1 MLNAISFDNDENVQ
15 VSQEAIGFSCEFR
28 NLFVLDDS
36 HTPSIIVGDIGKLD
50 FNCMKK
56 LFVKKEELNCNGKL

>member
-28 NLFVLDDS
+28 NLFVSDDS
-36 HTPSIIVGDIGKLD
+36 HTPSIIVRDVGKIGP
-50 FNCMKK
+50 
-56 LFVKKEELNCNGKL
+56 

>member
-1 MLNAISFDNDENVQ
+1 MLNAISFDQDENVQ

-36 HTPSIIVGDIGKLD
+36 HTPSIIVRDIWKLD
-50 FNCMKK
+50 PNCMEK
-56 LFVKKEELNCNGKL
+56 LFVKKVELNWYGKL